1 MFNAKVS
8 RPDFEQKDKNVT
20 LTATIKSGL
29 VTKTKDFKIVVKREG
44 LTDEQATVKDAA
56 AIVIPLK
63 VSSNIDLPFK
73 GANGT
78 TITWSSVN
86 TGVISNTGVVSRP
99 AKEELETTIQITA
112 RVTKGTASQE
122 KQFSVTVL
130 PWTASE
136 ELEDAAQK
144 VTWELIKG
152 TNIDKNNIIEN
163 LVFPSTVGRSITVK
177 TWKSS
182 NESFCNATGEITR
195 PTYTQGP
202 ININITCILEHDQ
215 KSKTV
220 VLDGIWVKPKEI
232 TNTEVVELSKVELV
246 ESLFLGNNVSLSSVT
261 ENMKLPKY
269 FDKGI
274 LKSASIAW
282 SLLKQGGEEL
292 PNAPAISITDDNT
305 HFTCIIT
312 RPSHGDGNYQCRLK
326 ANITSNLEGDSPHT
340 DNKQFSV
347 TILKQDAIVS

>member
-1 MFNAKVS
+1 MFNAKVT
-8 RPDFEQKDKNVT
+8 RPDFEQKDKNVV

-29 VTKTKDFKIVVKREG
+29 VTKTKDFNIIVKREG

-56 AIVIPLK
+56 AISIPLR
-63 VSSNIDLPFK
+63 VSGNMDLPFK
-73 GANGT
+73 GTNGT
-78 TITWSSVN
+78 VITWGSVN
-86 TGVISNTGVVSRP
+86 TGVISNTGVVTRP
-99 AKEELETTIQITA
+99 AKEEPETTIEITA
-112 RVTKGTASQE
+112 IVTKGVAKQE
-122 KQFSVTVL
+122 KKFSVTVL
-130 PWTASE
+130 PWTAPE
-136 ELEDAAQK
+136 ELDDATTK

-152 TNIDKNNIIEN
+152 TNIDKSNIIEN
-163 LVFPSTVGRSITVK
+163 LSFPSTVGRSISVK

-182 NESFCNATGEITR
+182 NETFCGSTGNITR

-202 ININITCILEHDQ
+202 ININITCILEHEGQ
-215 KSKTV
+215 SKTI
-220 VLDGIWVKPKEI
+220 VLDGIWIKPKDI
-232 TNTEVVELSKVELV
+232 TNAEVVELSKVELV
-246 ESLFLGNNVSLSSVT
+246 ESLFLGSNVSLSSVT

-269 FDKGI
+269 FDKGA
-274 LKSASIAW
+274 LKSASIVW

-305 HFTCIIT
+305 HYTCIIT

-347 TILKQDAIVS
+347 TILKQDAIS